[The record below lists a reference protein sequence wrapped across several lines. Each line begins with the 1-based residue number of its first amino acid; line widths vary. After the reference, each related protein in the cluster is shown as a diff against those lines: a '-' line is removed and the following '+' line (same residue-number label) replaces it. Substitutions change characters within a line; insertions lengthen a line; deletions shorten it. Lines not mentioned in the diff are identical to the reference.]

1 MELAYISG
9 WCATLDLSGSICTIG
24 CMSPNMHFNRALEG
38 KHSQNKKS
46 KNKIIQNTNKNSQK
60 GEGPLHIR
68 SFAPPHRT
76 GEVEV

>member
-1 MELAYISG
+1 MELASILG

-24 CMSPNMHFNRALEG
+24 CMSPYMHFKRALEG

-46 KNKIIQNTNKNSQK
+46 KNKIHKVTTRTPRKVKDLCIL
-60 GEGPLHIR
+60 GHLH
-68 SFAPPHRT
+68 PHT